1 MIGGIRALALPDWG
15 HPPMRETRKLS
26 DRALKALK
34 PKGRPYKAADGD
46 GLYIEVTPAGGKL
59 WRLAFKFEG
68 KDAVLVD
75 YQDYH

>member
-1 MIGGIRALALPDWG
+1 MG
-15 HPPMRETRKLS
+15 HPLVCQIRKLNV
-26 DRALKALK
+26 RAIKALK
-34 PKGRPYKAADGD
+34 TRDRSYKAADGE